1 MSRKPSI
8 HLMPEVFQS
17 QLRKTE
23 RNISELSGLSLLHLF
38 LTLKTPENPVAPCEF
53 GLSSVVLVAT
63 VVVIFISGWPSLTW
77 WQVHASSLSPIL
89 RKRTWSFRVD
99 HVDSVSQASCQRWGY
114 YCALVSTYILHRLPC
129 VNEHLLGCCMPL
141 HVLGS
146 STEGSTTFYSI
157 WLHPRSFC

>member
-63 VVVIFISGWPSLTW
+63 VVVIFISGWPSLT
-77 WQVHASSLSPIL
+77 
-89 RKRTWSFRVD
+89 
-99 HVDSVSQASCQRWGY
+99 
-114 YCALVSTYILHRLPC
+114 
-129 VNEHLLGCCMPL
+129 
-141 HVLGS
+141 
-146 STEGSTTFYSI
+146 
-157 WLHPRSFC
+157 